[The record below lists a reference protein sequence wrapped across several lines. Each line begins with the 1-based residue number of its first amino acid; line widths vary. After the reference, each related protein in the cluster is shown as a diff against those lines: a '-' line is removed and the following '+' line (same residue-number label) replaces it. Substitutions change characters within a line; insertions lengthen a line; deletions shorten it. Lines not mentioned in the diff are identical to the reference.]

1 MITSYSN
8 ARDVTIREYCQLPVN
23 PGSDLKQSKKFRM
36 ENDLA
41 EIDKNQITT
50 RRGKGKKRKS
60 TINTD
65 RKGFDY
71 SS

>member
-1 MITSYSN
+1 
-8 ARDVTIREYCQLPVN
+8 
-23 PGSDLKQSKKFRM
+23 M

-71 SS
+71 SSEPELRKN

>member
-1 MITSYSN
+1 
-8 ARDVTIREYCQLPVN
+8 
-23 PGSDLKQSKKFRM
+23 M

-65 RKGFDY
+65 RKGFESKLLITLVHRSKLEKKY
-71 SS
+71 